1 MTYDEEEV
9 RDKVIHGEIVRK
21 TIVMEAPRYLVT
33 KRQTIQLT
41 KNMDGFWQ
49 DSRGVIYAY
58 YETVNS
64 ADPVDRCGVA
74 PMALP
79 TWPIF
84 VEINKACSHHDFLYQ
99 SQVYQAFNFRHDA
112 DDYLQSLIEQSDKGA
127 LAWMTARLFRWISR
141 RFGSRFWENP
151 DTR

>member
-1 MTYDEEEV
+1 ML
-9 RDKVIHGEIVRK
+9 
-21 TIVMEAPRYLVT
+21 EAPKYLVANGKT
-33 KRQTIQLT
+33 VQLT

-64 ADPVDRCGVA
+64 ADPVNRCGVA
-74 PMALP
+74 PLALP

-84 VEINKACSHHDFLYQ
+84 VGMNEACTFHDGIYQ
-99 SQVYQAFNFRHDA
+99 NPVYQAYHYRSDA
-112 DDYLQSLIEQSDKGA
+112 DEYLQSLIEQSDKGA
-127 LAWMTARLFRWISR
+127 VAWMTARLFRWISR
-141 RFGSRFWENP
+141 KWGARFWENP